1 MRLIGAE
8 LNNSY
13 RGVKFN
19 TTKKCNIIAL
29 ETRKL
34 NGVRMITL
42 TAINITFAILEI

>member
-29 ETRKL
+29 ETRKF
-34 NGVRMITL
+34 NGVRIT
-42 TAINITFAILEI
+42 TPIPINITD